1 MPSSGQGPFTS
12 FHNVTPKT
20 TPAAQTVLTGCSPLT
35 GISAPSRHVLVY
47 CTKLQ
52 YRTSTMSHRNKLT
65 PRQRQVYDFVRTFVA
80 ETDSAPTLDEISRHF
95 RFRSSNSA
103 RQHLRLIA
111 QKGHI
116 TLSPGRA
123 RGIRLKHDCIPA
135 QSVVLAPLV
144 GRIAAGDPIGAIE
157 NTEARIPVPAD
168 LWRGND
174 LFALRVQGDSM
185 VDAGIYDGDIAIVNA
200 QPVAENGEIV
210 AIVIGEEITL
220 KRFYRSIEGIR
231 LRPENSNYPDMTFSQ
246 ADSSA
251 IRLAGVLVGTLR
263 TF

>member
-1 MPSSGQGPFTS
+1 M
-12 FHNVTPKT
+12 
-20 TPAAQTVLTGCSPLT
+20 
-35 GISAPSRHVLVY
+35 
-47 CTKLQ
+47 Q
-52 YRTSTMSHRNKLT
+52 YRNSTMSHPKELT
-65 PRQRQVYDFVRTFVA
+65 PRQRQVFDFVRAFVE
-80 ETDSAPTLDEISRHF
+80 ETDSAPTLEEISGHF

-116 TLSPGRA
+116 SLLPGRA
-123 RGIRLKHDCIPA
+123 RGIRLKHNCNPA

-157 NTEARIPVPAD
+157 HTEACIPVPRE

-200 QPVAENGEIV
+200 QPVAEHGEIA

-231 LRPENSNYPDMTFSQ
+231 LHPENSNYPDLAFGQ

-251 IRLAGVLVGTLR
+251 IRVAGVLVGTLR

>member
-1 MPSSGQGPFTS
+1 M
-12 FHNVTPKT
+12 
-20 TPAAQTVLTGCSPLT
+20 
-35 GISAPSRHVLVY
+35 
-47 CTKLQ
+47 Q
-52 YRTSTMSHRNKLT
+52 YRDIIMAHPEKLT
-65 PRQRQVYDFVRTFVA
+65 PRQRQVFDFVRTFVA
-80 ETDSAPTLDEISRHF
+80 ETDSAPTLEEISRHF

-111 QKGHI
+111 QKGHVR
-116 TLSPGRA
+116 LLPGRA

-135 QSVVLAPLV
+135 QSVILAPLV
-144 GRIAAGDPIGAIE
+144 GRIAAGDPIGTIE
-157 NTEARIPVPAD
+157 NTEARIPVPRK

-185 VDAGIYDGDIAIVNA
+185 VDAGIFDGDIAIVSA
-200 QPVAENGEIV
+200 QPVAENGEIA

-220 KRFYRSIEGIR
+220 KRFYRSIEGIC
-231 LRPENSNYPDMTFSQ
+231 LHPENSNYPDLTFSQ

-251 IRLAGVLVGTLR
+251 IRIAGVLVGTLR